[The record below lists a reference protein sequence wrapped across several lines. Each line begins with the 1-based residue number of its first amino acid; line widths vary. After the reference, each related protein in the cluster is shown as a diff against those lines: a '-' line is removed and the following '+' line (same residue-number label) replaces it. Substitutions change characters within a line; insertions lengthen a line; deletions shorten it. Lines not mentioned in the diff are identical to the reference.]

1 VEAEIGCRRFLDRFE
16 AEYGNV
22 HPQLLDCNFHQACQR
37 AKTEVKLLV
46 VYLHCQY
53 HINTPSFCRTIFS
66 SQSFVEFL
74 DSNMLVWVGDV
85 ASTDG
90 LTAANHL
97 QASSYPYL
105 GVVAPVESGLMT
117 IGKLEGTFT
126 EDQARVVMVSLLE
139 SFSALAAVQLAERE
153 AASAERDLR
162 SAQEREFEEAL
173 AADRDRERQ
182 HSAQQE
188 QEAEEQAQRELDEA
202 IRLSK
207 EAEREEQM
215 RRKRQRIPPEPEAG
229 PGVAKIMFVMPDGV
243 RVTRRFQ
250 HEDTVEILY
259 DYTAAALDESGV
271 RGAEFKLRTTF
282 PKAVLGDMQMS
293 VKQAGLV
300 PSAQVLVTLDKDDE
314 DDEESESEDDEE

>member
-1 VEAEIGCRRFLDRFE
+1 MGKKVRGMAAASTHHVGAQDSGGGVLSLIGRKLLGPLQSLAGSSPVEAEIGCRRFLDRFE

-22 HPQLLDCNFHQACQR
+22 HPQLLDCNFHQACQG

-153 AASAERDLR
+153 AASAE
-162 SAQEREFEEAL
+162 
-173 AADRDRERQ
+173 
-182 HSAQQE
+182 
-188 QEAEEQAQRELDEA
+188 
-202 IRLSK
+202 
-207 EAEREEQM
+207 
-215 RRKRQRIPPEPEAG
+215 
-229 PGVAKIMFVMPDGV
+229 
-243 RVTRRFQ
+243 
-250 HEDTVEILY
+250 
-259 DYTAAALDESGV
+259 
-271 RGAEFKLRTTF
+271 
-282 PKAVLGDMQMS
+282 
-293 VKQAGLV
+293 
-300 PSAQVLVTLDKDDE
+300 
-314 DDEESESEDDEE
+314 